1 MQKIFYLLL
10 LLISNNIELHC
21 QNKDNLV
28 IDLYPNLDSLLYKQK
43 KIQLE
48 HFVLKNMKT
57 NDTILMWG
65 AALGETIIKKVNDS
79 LYYLSG
85 QTVIYEKKRE
95 KLCIIFKVQISISS
109 KKYYHIKKIKD
120 NSFPKIV
127 SKNLKYQYNK
137 LKSKYNY
144 MNINDANYIYIEE
157 KESNCIDEVNYIS
170 STLMIAILNGQMQYL
185 ELFNKI
191 PKDFPHCFGVEHL
204 TNKSILQY
212 IMQY

>member
-10 LLISNNIELHC
+10 LLISNNIELYC

-28 IDLYPNLDSLLYKQK
+28 INLYPNLGSLLNKQT

-48 HFVLKNMKT
+48 DFILKDIKT
-57 NDTILMWG
+57 NDTIFMWG
-65 AALGETIIKKVNDS
+65 PLLGETIIKKVNDS
-79 LYYLSG
+79 LYHLSG

-95 KLCIIFKVQISISS
+95 KLCIIFKIQISISS

-127 SKNLKYQYNK
+127 SNNLKYQYNK

-144 MNINDANYIYIEE
+144 MNVSDNNYIYIEE
-157 KESNCIDEVNYIS
+157 KDRNCIDEVNYMS
-170 STLMIAILNGQMQYL
+170 STLMVAILNGQMQYL

-191 PKDFPHCFGVEHL
+191 PKDFPHCYGVGHL
-204 TNKSILQY
+204 INLSILQY